1 MFNMEIVR
9 KKRREGV
16 VTIGVDVE
24 VLKRLK
30 IYTIRN
36 DHKSLSSGIYDLLKK
51 EEELRE
57 VRLG

>member
-1 MFNMEIVR
+1 MEIVR